1 MVKEALRRLP
11 VAGQVALDER
21 LLAEASRTRPYIRR
35 PARLNGF
42 KRSASQQRSMPMR
55 LRSLYLTAVALIAVA
70 SWLVLPS
77 AAMAVPPPNDDF
89 DSATV
94 ISSLPF
100 TDSLNTTEA
109 TTAGDDPD
117 CFGNGPTVWYSFTAG
132 SDILVDANTFGSDY
146 DTTISVYT
154 GSRGSLTQIA
164 CNDDTVSLQSQ
175 VVFQA
180 TTGVTYFIMVGAFA
194 SGPGGNLQLT
204 VQEALPPEISLSLD
218 NTGFVDR
225 QGVASISGSVS
236 CNQPLG
242 VNIGISLTQP
252 VGRVVIQGFG
262 GTFVNCEPPSV
273 PWKVSISG
281 TNGRFAG
288 GRAHVEADA
297 FACNSAGFCTSDHK
311 SADIRLRGV
320 RQ

>member
-1 MVKEALRRLP
+1 
-11 VAGQVALDER
+11 
-21 LLAEASRTRPYIRR
+21 
-35 PARLNGF
+35 
-42 KRSASQQRSMPMR
+42 MR

-109 TTAGDDPD
+109 TTASDDPD
-117 CFGNGPTVWYSFTAG
+117 CFGNGPTVWYSFTPG
-132 SDILVDANTFGSDY
+132 SDIPYVDANTFGSDY

-154 GSRGSLTQIA
+154 STRRSLTQIA
-164 CNDDTVSLQSQ
+164 CNDDTGSLQSQ

-180 TTGVTYFIMVGAFA
+180 TSDVTYYIMVGAFA

-204 VQEALPPEISLSLD
+204 VQEAPPPPVFLSLD
-218 NTGFVDR
+218 DTGFVDR
-225 QGVASISGSVS
+225 HGVASVSGRVS

-242 VNIGISLTQP
+242 VSIGISLTQP
-252 VGRVVIQGFG
+252 VGARFVIQGFG
-262 GTFVNCEPPSV
+262 DTFVSCEPPSV

-281 TNGRFAG
+281 TNGRFAA
-288 GRAHVEADA
+288 GRAHVDADA
-297 FACNSAGFCTSDHK
+297 FACDSEGFCTSDHK

-320 RQ
+320 RP

>member
-1 MVKEALRRLP
+1 MA
-11 VAGQVALDER
+11 
-21 LLAEASRTRPYIRR
+21 
-35 PARLNGF
+35 
-42 KRSASQQRSMPMR
+42 MR

-89 DSATV
+89 DAATV

-109 TTAGDDPD
+109 TTASDDPD

-132 SDILVDANTFGSDY
+132 SDIHVDANTFGSDY
-146 DTTISVYT
+146 DTTVSVYT

-164 CNDDTVSLQSQ
+164 CNDDTGGVQSQ

-180 TTGVTYFIMVGAFA
+180 TPGVTYFIMVGAFA

-204 VQEALPPEISLSLD
+204 VQETLPPEISLSLD

-242 VNIGISLTQP
+242 VNIGISLTQS
-252 VGRVVIQGFG
+252 VGRFVIQGFG

-273 PWKVSISG
+273 PWRVSISG